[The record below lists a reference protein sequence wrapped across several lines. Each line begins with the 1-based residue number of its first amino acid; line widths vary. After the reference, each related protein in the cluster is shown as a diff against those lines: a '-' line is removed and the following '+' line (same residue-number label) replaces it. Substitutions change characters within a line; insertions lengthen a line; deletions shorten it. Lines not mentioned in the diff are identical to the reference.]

1 MSGLHCFCLVAT
13 ITAVTVVV
21 VVGVEQGIIL
31 AIVLSI
37 VIHISHSYKPSDA
50 TLVPMPRGHWQ
61 TAAVTEDKEAEP
73 GLVVYFFGASLYF
86 ANAVRFSEEIV
97 RLVDEAQPQVKWLD
111 VDAAAMI
118 GIDYTGADT
127 IRQIHTILEKKGVT
141 LVFSNVIE
149 DVRRE
154 IDRFGLTKLI
164 GEEHIY
170 DSLPDVLE
178 AYRKENKQVE
188 TESNN

>member
-1 MSGLHCFCLVAT
+1 
-13 ITAVTVVV
+13 
-21 VVGVEQGIIL
+21 
-31 AIVLSI
+31 
-37 VIHISHSYKPSDA
+37 
-50 TLVPMPRGHWQ
+50 
-61 TAAVTEDKEAEP
+61 
-73 GLVVYFFGASLYF
+73 
-86 ANAVRFSEEIV
+86 
-97 RLVDEAQPQVKWLD
+97 
-111 VDAAAMI
+111 MI

-127 IRQIHTILEKKGVT
+127 IRQVHTILEKKGVT

-170 DSLPDVLE
+170 ASLLDVLE

-188 TESNN
+188 TEPSD